1 MVGPAYTLR
10 RPAPQEWDQQPKP
23 TMNKEKIILAATPAL
38 IASAAL
44 LLSCRFPMNAT
55 VLVAYGCVL
64 VLGAFIALEY
74 RINWK
79 RLFGL

>member
-1 MVGPAYTLR
+1 MKL
-10 RPAPQEWDQQPKP
+10 
-23 TMNKEKIILAATPAL
+23 EKIILAATPAL
-38 IASAAL
+38 LAAAVL
-44 LLSCRFPMNAT
+44 LLSCRFPLNAT